1 MTRLIQITDLHIGQP
16 GENTFGVDVRA
27 NFLNVLKEAARL
39 KPDAL
44 ILTGDLC
51 FDKGDAYI
59 YKWIHQQLTLAGIP
73 FEVIPGNHDDI
84 PAMAA
89 VFEKK
94 HHLKKDELY
103 FTWQAGGSEMIFLDT
118 SAGTVSSPQLKW
130 LKQKLLEKKGD
141 FFLFMHHPPILCGVP
156 YMDHKYALQNR
167 DDLQEILF
175 AHNSSVHVY
184 CGHYHVER
192 TLYLNNLIVNITPS
206 TFFQIDM
213 HSTPFRVDH
222 YRTAFRVIE
231 WEGSG
236 LLRQNLHYFDG
247 IASELDA

>member
-16 GENTFGVDVRA
+16 GEKTFGVDVRA
-27 NFLNVLKEAARL
+27 NFVHILKEAARL

-51 FDKGDAYI
+51 FDKGDLYI
-59 YKWIHQQLTLAGIP
+59 YKWIHQQLTLLGVP
-73 FEVIPGNHDDI
+73 FELIPGNHDDVSM
-84 PAMAA
+84 MAV

-94 HHLKKDELY
+94 QHLKTNEFY
-103 FTWQAGGSEMIFLDT
+103 FSWETGGSEMIFLDT
-118 SAGTVSSPQLKW
+118 STGTVSSKQLKW
-130 LKQKLLEKKGD
+130 LAQKLQEKKGD
-141 FFLFMHHPPILCGVP
+141 LILFMHHPPILCGVA
-156 YMDHKYALQNR
+156 YMDNKYALQNR

-175 AHNSSVHVY
+175 AYPGKIHVY
-184 CGHYHVER
+184 CGHYHIER

-213 HSTPFRVDH
+213 HSAPFRVDH
-222 YRTAFRVIE
+222 YRIAFRVIE

-247 IASELDA
+247 IANELDA